1 MMNPKFTTLKYT
13 CREDVLG
20 VMWAHI

>member
-1 MMNPKFTTLKYT
+1 MNPKFTTLKYT